1 MASSVKL
8 RGAVDGA
15 LRRRCSLSLSEK
27 ELLMLLRNRG
37 GRSRMADISGGLR
50 LSTGGATK
58 MVGRLV
64 KAELVSRGKS
74 AEDQRVVEV
83 TLTEEGKARLDAAM
97 PVMLAVV
104 REQLAP
110 LTATEVN
117 QLNAIMEKLNG

>member
-1 MASSVKL
+1 
-8 RGAVDGA
+8 
-15 LRRRCSLSLSEK
+15 
-27 ELLMLLRNRG
+27 
-37 GRSRMADISGGLR
+37 
-50 LSTGGATK
+50 